1 MGSVVMRSLSAPSER
16 SFRRLFHLVDSFPRA
31 LCLAVLCAGLAIA
44 IAPRIFAAEGGT
56 GGKPAPQEKKYSV
69 SFFAPVFES
78 RAGQPTANAA
88 LQAAWTEIIG
98 DTEVE
103 LGQSKDMYIAPVG
116 DVPVSTPRISD
127 LNVAGTAFYSQ
138 SAILAIDQ
146 AIVRSLNAQ
155 GYGGVLAVP
164 SPNDIDPQDLS
175 DLRPHKSGTLHL
187 FISIPTAATVRTVA
201 TGKRLGSSE
210 SRVNNSAYDR
220 IVVNSPVQP
229 GDVTDDT
236 TPFFNQQVIN
246 DYVDRLNRQPG
257 RRVDVAL
264 SAADAPDQYTLDY
277 LVNEMKP
284 WYAYAQTSNTGPINT
299 PTWRER
305 IGFVDNELT
314 GNDDI
319 LNVDVVTDLD
329 RSTNVVASYEFPL
342 VSNRN
347 FGTDRLR
354 GRVYGT
360 WDQYTAADLG
370 FAGDNFKGNDY
381 SGGIEAIFNVY
392 QQHDLFVDII
402 GGARYQDS
410 QVQSSLSQTKSS
422 AGYLVP
428 YAGARIEQTKLTYN
442 FAVAMN
448 VEGGI
453 TSASEAT
460 LDQLGRAA
468 PDKSFILAQ
477 PNAYGSFYLEPLI
490 DSGDF
495 DAGRSTLANEIYL
508 SFRGQWAF
516 NYRVIPQFEQTAGGF
531 YSVRGYPEAVTAG
544 DNVLLATAEY
554 RFHLP
559 RALGIEPNP
568 TNFKVFGD
576 PFRFL
581 PQQPYQRP
589 DWDLILR
596 GFIDGGQVLQSAI
609 VAGESNDTLVGA
621 GVGAELQIYQN
632 IDIRGDWALA
642 LTNLTDRVKTG
653 SSRFTV
659 LVTLLY

>member
-1 MGSVVMRSLSAPSER
+1 MRSLQAPSNR
-16 SFRRLFHLVDSFPRA
+16 SFRRVFHLNDPLGRVLCVA
-31 LCLAVLCAGLAIA
+31 LMCAGLASA
-44 IAPRIFAAEGGT
+44 MTPGTAAADGT
-56 GGKPAPQEKKYSV
+56 PAKPAPEEKKYSV

-78 RAGQPTANAA
+78 HAGQVTSNAA

-103 LGQSKDMYIAPVG
+103 LGQVKNVYIAPVG
-116 DVPVSTPRISD
+116 DIPTASPRISD
-127 LNVAGTAFYSQ
+127 LNVAGSALYSQ

-146 AIVRSLNAQ
+146 AIVRSLNDQ
-155 GYGGVLAVP
+155 GYGAVLAVP
-164 SPNDIDPQDLS
+164 SPNDIDPQDLN
-175 DLRPHKSGTLHL
+175 DLRPHRNGTLHL

-201 TGKRLGSSE
+201 TGNRLGSSA
-210 SRVNNSAYDR
+210 SRVNNSAYER
-220 IVVNSPVQP
+220 IVQNSPVQANS
-229 GDVTDDT
+229 DVTDET
-236 TPFFNQQVIN
+236 TPFFNQQVVN

-284 WYAYAQTSNTGPINT
+284 WYGYAQLSNTGPINT
-299 PTWRER
+299 PAWRER
-305 IGFVDNELT
+305 FGFVDNQLT

-319 LNVDVVTDLD
+319 FNLDVVTDLD
-329 RSTNVVASYEFPL
+329 RSTNVVGSYEFPIL
-342 VSNRN
+342 PNSYS

-354 GRVYGT
+354 GRIYGT

-370 FAGDNFKGNDY
+370 FPGDSFNGNDY
-381 SGGIEAIFNVY
+381 SGGLEAIFNVY
-392 QQHDLFVDII
+392 QQHSFFVDII

-410 QVQSSLSQTKSS
+410 DVKSTFEQTKAS

-428 YAGARIEQTKLTYN
+428 YAGVRLQDSRLTYN
-442 FAVAMN
+442 YSVAMN

-453 TSASEAT
+453 TSADAT
-460 LDQLGRAA
+460 TLSQMGRAS

-477 PNAYGSFYLEPLI
+477 PNAQGSFYLEPLI
-490 DSGDF
+490 DPGDF
-495 DAGRSTLANEIYL
+495 DAGHSTLAHEIYL

-531 YSVRGYPEAVTAG
+531 YSVRGYPEAVASG

-559 RALGIEPNP
+559 RALGIQPNP
-568 TNFKVFGD
+568 TKFKLFGD
-576 PFRFL
+576 PFRLL

-589 DWDLILR
+589 DWDFILR

-609 VAGESNDTLVGA
+609 VSGEFNDTLVGT

-653 SSRFTV
+653 SSRFTL

>member
-1 MGSVVMRSLSAPSER
+1 MGVASAMGP
-16 SFRRLFHLVDSFPRA
+16 
-31 LCLAVLCAGLAIA
+31 GIA
-44 IAPRIFAAEGGT
+44 AAAEGT
-56 GGKPAPQEKKYSV
+56 KLKPAAEEKTYSV

-78 RAGQPTANAA
+78 HAGQAAANAA

-98 DTEVE
+98 DTEVD
-103 LGQSKDMYIAPVG
+103 LGQSKDLYVAPSG
-116 DVPVSTPRISD
+116 DVPISHPRISD
-127 LNVAGTAFYSQ
+127 LNVAGAALYSQ
-138 SAILAIDQ
+138 GAILAIDQ

-155 GYGGVLAVP
+155 GYGAVLAVP
-164 SPNDIDPQDLS
+164 SPNDIDPLDNS
-175 DLRPHKSGTLHL
+175 DLRPHKTGTLHL

-201 TGKRLGSSE
+201 TGKRLGSSAE
-210 SRVNNSAYDR
+210 RVNNPAYER
-220 IVVNSPVQP
+220 IVANSPVQHNAP
-229 GDVTDDT
+229 VTDET

-277 LVNEMKP
+277 LVNEAKP
-284 WYAYAQTSNTGPINT
+284 WYVYAQASNTGPINT

-305 IGFVDNELT
+305 VGLVDNQLT

-319 LNVDVVTDLD
+319 LNVDVVSDLD
-329 RSTNVVASYEFPL
+329 HSTNVVGSYEFPL
-342 VSNRN
+342 VPNSPS

-360 WDQYTAADLG
+360 WDQYAAADLG
-370 FAGDNFKGNDY
+370 FAGDTFSGNDY
-381 SGGIEAIFNVY
+381 SAGIEAIFNVY
-392 QQHDLFVDII
+392 QRHSMFVDII

-410 QVQSSLSQTKSS
+410 DVKSSFEQTKAS
-422 AGYLVP
+422 ASYIIP
-428 YAGARIEQTKLTYN
+428 YAGARVEDNRLTYN
-442 FAVAMN
+442 YSVAMN

-453 TSASEAT
+453 TSADTTT
-460 LDQLGRAA
+460 LEEMGRAT
-468 PDKSFILAQ
+468 PDKDFILAQ
-477 PNAYGSFYLEPLI
+477 PNAQGSFYLEPLV
-490 DSGDF
+490 DGGDF
-495 DAGRSTLANEIYL
+495 EAGHSTLAHEIYL

-544 DNVLLATAEY
+544 DNVLLGTAEY

-559 RALGIEPNP
+559 RALGIAPNP

-576 PFRFL
+576 PFRLL

-596 GFIDGGQVLQSAI
+596 GFIDGGQVLQSSI
-609 VAGESNDTLVGA
+609 VAGEVNDTLVGA
-621 GVGAELQIYQN
+621 GVGAELQVYQN
-632 IDIRGDWALA
+632 IDVRGDWALA
-642 LTNLTDRVKTG
+642 LTNLPNQVKTG

>member
-1 MGSVVMRSLSAPSER
+1 MRSLSAPCNR
-16 SFRRLFHLVDSFPRA
+16 SFRRLFRLFDSLPKI
-31 LCLAVLCAGLAIA
+31 LCLVCVGVTGAMGPGIALADGSGGKA
-44 IAPRIFAAEGGT
+44 AAEKT
-56 GGKPAPQEKKYSV
+56 YSV
-69 SFFAPVFES
+69 SFFAPVFEN

-98 DTEVE
+98 DTEVD
-103 LGQSKDMYIAPVG
+103 LGQSKGMYVGPVG
-116 DVPVSTPRISD
+116 DVSVSHPRISD
-127 LNVAGTAFYSQ
+127 LNVTGAAVYSE

-155 GYGGVLAVP
+155 GYGAVLAVP
-164 SPNDIDPQDLS
+164 SPNDIDPQDQS
-175 DLRPHKSGTLHL
+175 DLRPHRNGTLHL

-201 TGKRLGSSE
+201 TGKRLGSSA
-210 SRVNNSAYDR
+210 SRVNNPAYER
-220 IVVNSPVQP
+220 IVKNSPVQANAE
-229 GDVTDDT
+229 VTDES

-284 WYAYAQTSNTGPINT
+284 WYGYAQASNTGPINT
-299 PTWRER
+299 PSWRER
-305 IGFVDNELT
+305 IGFVDNQLT

-319 LNVDVVTDLD
+319 FNVDVVSDLD
-329 RSTNVVASYEFPL
+329 HSTNVTGSYEFPL
-342 VSNRN
+342 VPNSPR

-370 FAGDNFKGNDY
+370 FAGDSFSGDDY
-381 SGGIEAIFNVY
+381 SAGIEAIFNVY
-392 QQHDLFVDII
+392 QRHSLFVDII

-410 QVQSSLSQTKSS
+410 DVKSS
-422 AGYLVP
+422 FEETKASADYIIP
-428 YAGARIEQTKLTYN
+428 YAGVRVEDNKLTYN
-442 FAVAMN
+442 FAAAMN

-453 TSASEAT
+453 TSADAAT
-460 LDQLGRAA
+460 LEQMGRAS
-468 PDKSFILAQ
+468 PDKTFILAQ
-477 PNAYGSFYLEPLI
+477 PNAQGSFYMEPLV
-490 DSGDF
+490 DPGDF
-495 DAGRSTLANEIYL
+495 DAGHGTFAHEVYL

-559 RALGIEPNP
+559 RALGIAPNP
-568 TNFKVFGD
+568 TKFKVFGD
-576 PFRFL
+576 PFRLL

-596 GFIDGGQVLQSAI
+596 GFMDGGQVLQSSI
-609 VAGESNDTLVGA
+609 VSGETNNTLFGA

-632 IDIRGDWALA
+632 IDVRGDWAVA
-642 LTNLTDRVKTG
+642 LTNITNEVKTG

>member
-1 MGSVVMRSLSAPSER
+1 MRSLSAPSNR
-16 SFRRLFHLVDSFPRA
+16 SFRRVFHLIESFPRA
-31 LCLAVLCAGLAIA
+31 LCLAVLCAGLASV
-44 IAPRIFAAEGGT
+44 IAPRILAADAGS
-56 GGKPAPQEKKYSV
+56 GGKPAPAEKKYSV

-78 RAGQPTANAA
+78 HPGQPAANAA

-103 LGQSKDMYIAPVG
+103 LGQSKDVYVAPAG
-116 DVPVSTPRISD
+116 DIPTSHPRISD
-127 LNVAGTAFYSQ
+127 LNVAGTAAYSQ

-155 GYGGVLAVP
+155 GYGAVLAVP

-175 DLRPHKSGTLHL
+175 DLRPHKGGTLHL
-187 FISIPTAATVRTVA
+187 FISIPAAATVRTVA
-201 TGKRLGSSE
+201 TGKRLGSSA
-210 SRVNNSAYDR
+210 SRINNPAYER
-220 IVVNSPVQP
+220 IVANSPVRP
-229 GDVTDDT
+229 GSEVTDDT

-284 WYAYAQTSNTGPINT
+284 WYGYAQTSNTGPINT
-299 PTWRER
+299 PAWRER
-305 IGFVDNELT
+305 IGFVDNQLT

-329 RSTNVVASYEFPL
+329 QSTNVVGSYEFPIAPNSPSL
-342 VSNRN
+342 
-347 FGTDRLR
+347 GTDRLR

-370 FAGDNFKGNDY
+370 FPGDSFNGNDY
-381 SGGIEAIFNVY
+381 SAGVEAIFNVY
-392 QQHDLFVDII
+392 QRHSFFVDII
-402 GGARYQDS
+402 GGARYQNS
-410 QVQSSLSQTKSS
+410 EVKSS
-422 AGYLVP
+422 FAQTNSSADYLVP
-428 YAGARIEQTKLTYN
+428 YAGVRFEDNKLTYN
-442 FAVAMN
+442 YSVAMN

-453 TSASEAT
+453 TSADAST
-460 LDQLGRAA
+460 LAQMGRAT
-468 PDKSFILAQ
+468 PDKNFILAQ

-490 DSGDF
+490 DPGDF
-495 DAGRSTLANEIYL
+495 DAGSSMLANEVYL

-531 YSVRGYPEAVTAG
+531 YSVRGYPEAVTSG

-559 RALGIEPNP
+559 RALGIQPNP
-568 TNFKVFGD
+568 TKFNVFGD

-596 GFIDGGQVLQSAI
+596 GFVDGGQVLQSSI
-609 VAGESNDTLVGA
+609 VAGEFNDTLVGA